1 MEASENACLKS
12 EIESA
17 KVNEIQFRLATLKE
31 ERQQARLHGEETEFG
46 PHGGCPMW
54 ASMLLRYCLAWSS
67 VLQVIHMFLHSPS
80 FSVVSPQE
88 ISGLEVS
95 ACNFFWKPV
104 LVRVHGNGILWI
116 ICGICVCQKYS
127 MLFKLFQSNAQQYEI
142 YCGVLVPCASTI
154 TVQCRADGGQH
165 QLPGNGR
172 WILLMVKN
180 LSKLLRFRELKWRW
194 MTSWCDALR
203 NVWWLVSSCMAFGQ
217 WLCQY

>member
-67 VLQVIHMFLHSPS
+67 MLQVIRMFLHSPS

-95 ACNFFWKPV
+95 ACIFFGNQCLCAYMEMEYCESFVAYVFAKNIACCLNYSNRMLSNMKFIVGCLCPV
-104 LVRVHGNGILWI
+104 P
-116 ICGICVCQKYS
+116 Q
-127 MLFKLFQSNAQQYEI
+127 
-142 YCGVLVPCASTI
+142 P
-154 TVQCRADGGQH
+154 
-165 QLPGNGR
+165 
-172 WILLMVKN
+172 
-180 LSKLLRFRELKWRW
+180 
-194 MTSWCDALR
+194 
-203 NVWWLVSSCMAFGQ
+203 
-217 WLCQY
+217 